1 MPASIMRQSKDFF
14 TYNAVF
20 SALANG
26 ASATQNILIEASSDF
41 VWQKSEYFA
50 DIALA
55 AQTDSTRV
63 IPLVTVLIVD
73 SGSGRQIMDVPV
85 PISSLFGDGKYPYI
99 LPLPK
104 VYSARSN
111 IAITVQ
117 NFSAATTYNL
127 RLSLTGMKVFG

>member
-1 MPASIMRQSKDFF
+1 MPPGKPVAKDFF
-14 TYNAVF
+14 TYNAIF
-20 SALANG
+20 SGLAAS
-26 ASATQNILIEASSDF
+26 ASATQNILIEASSSF
-41 VWQKSEYFA
+41 LWQKSQFFA

-85 PISSLFGDGKYPYI
+85 PIASLFGTGEYPYI

-104 VYSARSN
+104 LYVARTN

-117 NFSAATTYNL
+117 NFSAATTYNI
-127 RLSLTGMKVFG
+127 RLSLTGMKVFQ